1 MWCLIVSIPE
11 VCPLSYFE
19 KSYAL
24 LYPYIK
30 SFSMSDPW
38 PKDLMNRAP
47 ERRIDLASGT
57 CNKIMPSLSFKIM
70 KGIFRFTVYEISQIH
85 YFKPLCKWQLILD
98 GMQTA
103 KAQGIYKKFH
113 TNIKTFRTQQT

>member
-11 VCPLSYFE
+11 VRPLSYFE

-38 PKDLMNRAP
+38 RKDLMNRAP

-57 CNKIMPSLSFKIM
+57 CNKIMSALSFKIM
-70 KGIFRFTVYEISQIH
+70 KRITQKLCRIFQELIKLLNFGI
-85 YFKPLCKWQLILD
+85 QLFLKENNNIL
-98 GMQTA
+98 
-103 KAQGIYKKFH
+103 KLF
-113 TNIKTFRTQQT
+113 